1 MGTDDNGINEMK
13 EKILAD
19 LSPYLCKSLGD
30 PSRYI
35 PYLMARDDLLDLTD
49 QDMIRAEETS
59 QRKVQVFVEILK
71 RKGACAFDAFVD
83 VLLEVRDESHIA
95 RKLQQALRNEQENV
109 RSRKCV
115 GYGPTNKMQHWVGG
129 YGRRETR
136 REKK

>member
-1 MGTDDNGINEMK
+1 MGTDDNGVNEMK

-35 PYLMARDDLLDLTD
+35 PYLDDLLDLTD
-49 QDMIRAEETS
+49 RDTIRAEETS
-59 QRKVQVFVEILK
+59 QRKVAVFVEILK

-83 VLLEVRDESHIA
+83 VLLEVRVESHIA

-115 GYGPTNKMQHWVGG
+115 D
-129 YGRRETR
+129 
-136 REKK
+136 